1 VRTYTRDGLKDNPFD
16 SRHCDTDIKRR
27 KGDTWHLRTLP
38 RGLYFTKSMLDVLKT
53 TKIIVDRSRYINIS
67 HNKIVSLC
75 RNITPQDLQISE
87 INLAR
92 YSWSPEELIQIVFIF
107 NVMNFCFWAKK
118 EEKKWTIKVEGKQM
132 DGSVALFRVIEE
144 EIKSNPNFLKGNYLA
159 KLSSSKLKAILKG
172 NVVIPLFSE
181 RLKCLQE
188 AGRVLENKFN
198 NSFLGLFE
206 KAKGDAVKMAD
217 LLINNFPHFNDVAKI
232 NGIEVAFYKRAQLNS
247 KMVNDVLVSR
257 GQERLKN
264 LDKLTAFADYKI
276 PQILR
281 KMEILEYN
289 EKLARQISDFTII
302 ENNSR
307 QEIEIRANT
316 IWGVE
321 FIRQELKK
329 KFSFV
334 TASHIDSM
342 LWNLSQKK
350 SKNDK
355 PYHRTLTINY

>member
-1 VRTYTRDGLKDNPFD
+1 
-16 SRHCDTDIKRR
+16 
-27 KGDTWHLRTLP
+27 
-38 RGLYFTKSMLDVLKT
+38 MLNVLKT
-53 TKIIVDRSRYINIS
+53 TKVVVDRSRYINIS

-75 RNITPQDLQISE
+75 QNITPQDLQISE

-92 YSWSPEELIQIVFIF
+92 YSWPPEKLIQIIFLF
-107 NVMNFCFWAKK
+107 NVINFCFWAKK
-118 EEKKWTIKVEGKQM
+118 EEEKWTIKVEGKQI
-132 DGSVALFRVIEE
+132 DGSVALFRAIEE
-144 EIKSNPNFLKGNYLA
+144 EVKSNPNFLKGSYLA

-188 AGRVLENKFN
+188 AGRVLENKFH

-206 KAKGDAVKMAD
+206 KARNDAIKMVD
-217 LLINNFPHFNDVAKI
+217 LLINNFPYFNDVAKI
-232 NGIEVAFYKRAQLNS
+232 NGVKVAFYKRAQLNS

-257 GQERLKN
+257 GQKGLRN

-281 KMEILEYN
+281 KMGILEYN
-289 EKLARQISDFTII
+289 EKLAHQIDSFAII

-316 IWGVE
+316 IWGAE

-329 KFSFV
+329 RFNFI